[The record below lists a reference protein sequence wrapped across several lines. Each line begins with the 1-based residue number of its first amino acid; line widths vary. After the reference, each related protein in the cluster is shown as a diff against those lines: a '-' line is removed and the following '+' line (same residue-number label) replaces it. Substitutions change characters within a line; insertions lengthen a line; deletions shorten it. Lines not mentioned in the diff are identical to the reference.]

1 MNLIKKTLVA
11 AAALLATTAFADIN
25 IGVTLSLTGPASG
38 LGIPVGNQF
47 KLFPK
52 ERSPARRST

>member
-1 MNLIKKTLVA
+1 VLAT
-11 AAALLATTAFADIN
+11 AALADVN

-47 KLFPK
+47 KLWPAR
-52 ERSPARRST
+52 RSPARRST